1 MSTQVFLQGLQNIA
15 ACDAW
20 GSGIAAWNP
29 NTAYYITSVTGNAI
43 YACRLSRGTSGSGIT
58 VPTVASSTARHRFGG
73 AALPT
78 HWVTPPLDRDV
89 TLASTVTFN
98 LWGFENSMS
107 ANIQMACRIERIL
120 GDGSVSATAV
130 VAGTVFGTE
139 LGTATAAQNFTATP
153 TSTAFNRGDR
163 LLITP
168 YVTNIGTQAAGFTGQ
183 IDVGGSTAGASG
195 DSYVTFTEDFGFMQ
209 DAASLVA
216 PAPPVDASAGFGAAA
231 TNNGLAFRIRSGAAR
246 TIASVTLNLKKFGTP
261 VDNVVVAIQADSSG
275 VPSGSDLAT
284 AGTVAGGTITTS
296 YADYTI
302 DITDVDIAADTT
314 YWVVVTR
321 SGAVDGINN
330 YSMQCRDNTNAGDA
344 TPWRGGIVKNRD
356 TGSWVDTQANPRS
369 VASATVTFTSGST
382 LYPTDTAGQVDPNG
396 STHDSKEAW
405 TSKGAGDTNAV
416 TNTAAAP
423 ASPLL
428 LTTSAGGNFIEWYTR
443 KLQAFTLAGPV
454 LVRVQSKES
463 NAAANAS
470 YPGVEIAVCA
480 SDGTSPVVWGY
491 TNPGLELS
499 TLDGT
504 FTSFFV
510 AADDVAVTSGQR
522 LRIRY
527 YIDDASAAAMASGQ
541 TVTMVYGGA
550 VAPDTLLTLGRVL
563 AEATAS
569 APPGLTDFYRQNNL
583 IRR

>member
-1 MSTQVFLQGLQNIA
+1 MSTQVFLRAAIA
-15 ACDAW
+15 SACDNW
-20 GSGIAAWNP
+20 GPGDAIWNP
-29 NTAYYITSVTGNAI
+29 NTAFYATGASGGLVRS
-43 YACRLSRGTSGSGIT
+43 CRLSRGAGASAITSA
-58 VPTVASSTARHRFGG
+58 TVASSTARHRLGG
-73 AALPT
+73 LTSAS
-78 HWVTPPLDRDV
+78 HWVSPPVDRDFTPSSV
-89 TLASTVTFN
+89 IYNFWALES
-98 LWGFENSMS
+98 SMN
-107 ANIQMACRIERIL
+107 ANCRI
-120 GDGSVSATAV
+120 GGY
-130 VAGTVFGTE
+130 VAKIGPDGTVSSVIADIAEIGIE
-139 LGTATAAQNFTATP
+139 LGTSASVHNFSQTA
-153 TSTAFNRGDR
+153 SGSVNRGDR
-163 LLITP
+163 LLIVP
-168 YVTNIGTQAAGFTGQ
+168 YFTNIGTMASGFTITLDFDGA
-183 IDVGGSTAGASG
+183 TAGADG

-209 DAASLVA
+209 DVASLVA
-216 PAPPVDASAGFGAAA
+216 PAPPVDANSGFGGAA

-261 VDNVVVAIQADSSG
+261 ADNVVVAIQADSSG

-284 AGTVAGGTITTS
+284 AGTVAGGTLTTS
-296 YADYTI
+296 LADYTI

-321 SGAVDGINN
+321 SGAVDGTNN
-330 YSMQCRDNTNAGDA
+330 YAMQLRDNTNAGDA

-405 TSKGAGDTNAV
+405 TSVGAGSTNAV

-454 LVRVQSKES
+454 VVSVQAKES
-463 NAAANAS
+463 NAAANS
-470 YPGVEIAVCA
+470 SFPGLEIAVCA
-480 SDGTSPVVWGY
+480 ADGTSPVVWGY
-491 TNPGLELS
+491 ALPGSLEPP
-499 TLDGT
+499 TTDGT
-504 FTSFFV
+504 FTTFFV
-510 AADDVAVTSGQR
+510 AGDDVAVTSGQR
-522 LRIRY
+522 LRLRY
-527 YIDDASAAAMASGQ
+527 YIDDTNAAAMASGQ
-541 TVTMVYGGA
+541 TVTFVYA
-550 VAPDTLLTLGRVL
+550 DTPAPSTKLLLGQVL

>member
-1 MSTQVFLQGLQNIA
+1 MSTQVFLVGQGSA
-15 ACDAW
+15 ACDYW
-20 GSGIAAWNP
+20 GSGTAPWNP
-29 NTAYYITSVTGNAI
+29 NTAFYNTSVTASTPG
-43 YACRLSRGTSGSGIT
+43 YCRLARGSSFIGVTGA
-58 VPTVASSTARHRFGG
+58 TVASSTARHRFGIG
-73 AALPT
+73 AS
-78 HWVTPPLDRDV
+78 TPLHFVSPPIDRDIAPSSSSI
-89 TLASTVTFN
+89 TAN
-98 LWGFENSMS
+98 LWMSESSMS
-107 ANIQMACRIERIL
+107 ANVRAAIYVAFISPAGVLI
-120 GDGSVSATAV
+120 GSPWAANAAAEMGTAV
-130 VAGTVFGTE
+130 
-139 LGTATAAQNFTATP
+139 AAENFTAIGGDG
-153 TSTAFNRGDR
+153 TSIPKGSRI
-163 LLITP
+163 LIVP
-168 YVTNIGTQAAGFTGQ
+168 CWTNIGTQAAGFTTSFDYSGT
-183 IDVGGSTAGASG
+183 TAGADG

-209 DAASLVA
+209 DSGASI
-216 PAPPVDASAGFGAAA
+216 ASIASGGSTFLNIGDVSGNQRLAG
-231 TNNGLAFRIRSGAAR
+231 RIRIPANRTLTSIDISGQR
-246 TIASVTLNLKKFGTP
+246 IGTP
-261 VDNVVVAIQADSSG
+261 ADSLEVAIQADSSG
-275 VPSGSDLAT
+275 VPSGTDL
-284 AGTVAGGTITTS
+284 TVATLSSAFPTS
-296 YADYTI
+296 PSFGVRNAD
-302 DITDVDIAADTT
+302 VADLDLSSDTV
-314 YWVVVTR
+314 YWLVMRRT
-321 SGAVDGINN
+321 GAVDAAN
-330 YSMQCRDNTNAGDA
+330 YYKVITGAAESSWNLGV
-344 TPWRGGIVKNRD
+344 VKRYSGTWAD
-356 TGSWVDTQANPRS
+356 
-369 VASATVTFTSGST
+369 VASNYLDTVTLNLTAGST
-382 LYPTDTAGQVDPNG
+382 LYPTTTAGEVDPNG

-550 VAPDTLLTLGRVL
+550 VAPDTLLTLGQVL